1 MSYLYQTD
9 ELMKLIYETLA
20 GFCEQYAI
28 PLLYLDLAIM
38 LVAVG
43 IIAGFVSVSVMFM
56 VWLERKV
63 SAHMQD
69 RLGPMRVGPH
79 GALQTI
85 ADAIKL
91 LFKERITP
99 QKADK
104 WVYTL
109 APVVIF
115 ASAMAAYV
123 VIPWSP
129 GMIIADLNIGL
140 LYLLAIGSVAVIG
153 LLMAGWGSN
162 NKYSLLSAFRCG
174 AQIISYE
181 VAATLSCL
189 GVIML
194 TGSLSMVDIVNAQ
207 KDMGWPFIVVQPIG
221 FLIYLIAG
229 TAEVNRAPFDL
240 AEAESELIA
249 GFHTEYSAMGFS
261 MFFLAEYA
269 NMFIVSAIAATLFLG
284 GWAGPVLPPVVWFL
298 LKTFG
303 LVFVFMWFRWTFPRI
318 RVDQLM
324 VFGWKFLIPLA
335 FVNLL
340 VTGIV
345 MLL

>member
-1 MSYLYQTD
+1 
-9 ELMKLIYETLA
+9 MKLIYDTLA
-20 GFCEQYAI
+20 GFCEQYGL
-28 PLLYLDLAIM
+28 PLFYLDILLM
-38 LVAVG
+38 LMVVG
-43 IIAGFVSVSVMFM
+43 IIMGFVSISVLGM

-79 GALQTI
+79 GVLQTI
-85 ADAIKL
+85 ADAVKL

-99 QKADK
+99 HKADK
-104 WVYTL
+104 VVYIL

-129 GMIIADLNIGL
+129 GMIIADLNIGW
-140 LYLLAIGSVAVIG
+140 LYLLAIGGVAVIG
-153 LLMAGWGSN
+153 ILMAGWGSN
-162 NKYSLLSAFRCG
+162 NKYSLLGGFRSG

-207 KDMGWPFIVVQPIG
+207 KELGWPFIVYQTVA
-221 FLIYLIAG
+221 FFVYLMAA

-240 AEAESELIA
+240 PEAESELIA

-269 NMFIVSAIAATLFLG
+269 NMFIVSAIATTLFLG
-284 GWAGPVLPPVVWFL
+284 GWLGPVLPPIVWFL
-298 LKTFG
+298 IKTFG
-303 LVFVFMWFRWTFPRI
+303 LVFVLMWFRWTYPRI

-324 VFGWKFLIPLA
+324 VFGWKFLIPVA
-335 FVNLL
+335 FINLL
-340 VTGIV
+340 ITGV
-345 MLL
+345 GMLLWWN